1 MATMSL
7 ISTEQPNER
16 AFLVGVIHPFQDLA
30 EVEENLDELAQLTL
44 TAGAEVVGTM
54 IQNRPTID
62 SSFYIGKGKADE
74 LAAKVD
80 LLKINIVIFDDELTP
95 AQIKNLQKLM
105 KETKII
111 DRGFLILDIFARHAR
126 TREAKTQVDLAHWEY
141 LLPRLTRHWT
151 HLERQK
157 GGIGTRGGPGE
168 TQIEIDR
175 RLIKYRISGLK
186 KDLLKIEK
194 QRETRRKN
202 RQDVYKVALVGY
214 TNAGKS
220 SLMNLFTD
228 AQVLVEDKL
237 FATLDTTVRTIDLE
251 GFQLLISDTV
261 GFIRKLPHDLIASFK
276 STLQEVS
283 EADLILKIV
292 DLSNPSYE
300 KHLETVNSVLH
311 EIGVTERHA
320 LTVFNKIDLI
330 QDQEIFTEAL
340 RQHPGA
346 IAVSVL
352 REINVAKLEAAILD
366 AVRSEHTTREFLLAY
381 DQQKLLAHFHNVL
394 DVLDIQ
400 YLEEGIQVKVKG
412 RRAVLEDIE
421 KQFPPKSSQS

>member
-1 MATMSL
+1 MSL
-7 ISTEQPNER
+7 ISTVQPTER
-16 AFLVGVIHPFQDLA
+16 AFLVGVIHPFQDMA
-30 EVEENLDELAQLTL
+30 EVEENLEELARLTL

-80 LLKINIVIFDDELTP
+80 LLKVNIVIFDDELTP
-95 AQIKNLQKLM
+95 AQIKNLQKLI
-105 KETKII
+105 KEVKII

-175 RLIKYRISGLK
+175 RLIKFRISGLK
-186 KDLLKIEK
+186 KELLKIEK

-202 RQDVYKVALVGY
+202 RQDVYKIALVGY

-228 AQVLVEDKL
+228 AEVLVEDKL

-276 STLQEVS
+276 STLQEVD

-300 KHLETVNSVLH
+300 KHLETVNSVLQ
-311 EIGVTERHA
+311 EMGVTERNA
-320 LTVFNKIDLI
+320 LTIFNKIDLI
-330 QDQEIFTEAL
+330 EDQEVFTAAR
-340 RQHPGA
+340 RQHPDALA
-346 IAVSVL
+346 ISVL
-352 REINVAKLEAAILD
+352 RQINITKLETTILEM
-366 AVRSEHTTREFLLAY
+366 VRSEHTTREWLLRY
-381 DQQKLLAHFHNVL
+381 DQQKLLAHLHDVL
-394 DVLDIQ
+394 DVLEIS
-400 YLEEGIQVKVKG
+400 YLENGIQVKVKG
-412 RRAVLEDIE
+412 RRVALESIE
-421 KQFPPKSSQS
+421 KQFEP

>member
-1 MATMSL
+1 MSL
-7 ISTEQPNER
+7 ISTEQPQER

-30 EVEENLDELAQLTL
+30 EVEENLEELAQLTL

-80 LLKINIVIFDDELTP
+80 LLKVNIVIFDDELTP
-95 AQIKNLQKLM
+95 AQVKNLQKLM
-105 KETKII
+105 KEVKII

-175 RLIKYRISGLK
+175 RLIKFRISGLK

-220 SLMNLFTD
+220 SLMNLFTN

-237 FATLDTTVRTIDLE
+237 FATLDTTVRTIELE
-251 GFQLLISDTV
+251 GFQVLISDTV

-276 STLQEVS
+276 STLQEVT

-311 EIGVTERHA
+311 EIGITERNA

-330 QDQEIFTEAL
+330 EDQEIFTAAL
-340 RQHPGA
+340 RQYPNA

-352 REINVAKLEAAILD
+352 RQINVAKLEAAILD
-366 AVRSEHTTREFLLAY
+366 AVRSEHTTREFFLAY
-381 DQQKLLAHFHNVL
+381 DQQKLLAHFHSVL

-400 YLEEGIQVKVKG
+400 YLEKGIQVKVKG

-421 KQFPPKSSQS
+421 KQLK